1 MENIFNKLSIQ
12 THYFD
17 VYLNLKLIK
26 PDLLMHLDDNL
37 ENENYNILR
46 WDLKDALINN
56 ANGEYI

>member
-1 MENIFNKLSIQ
+1 MENIFEKNIISS
-12 THYFD
+12 HFFD

-26 PDLLMHLDDNL
+26 PDLLMYLDDNL

-46 WDLKDALINN
+46 WDLKDALTTN